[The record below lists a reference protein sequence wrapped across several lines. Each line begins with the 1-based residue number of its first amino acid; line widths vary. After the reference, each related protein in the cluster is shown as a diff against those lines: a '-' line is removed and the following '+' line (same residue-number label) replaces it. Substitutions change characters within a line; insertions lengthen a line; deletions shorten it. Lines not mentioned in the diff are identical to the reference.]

1 VRRRSA
7 RLIALLGAAAA
18 AALLTAPAASATFHL
33 MKIRE
38 ISPGTDGQDDSFVEV
53 QMYAQLQNFLSG
65 GAALLVCNTG
75 CTPTPVTFSPFTDVA
90 HGNSQDTVVFGDSG
104 VASASKDFN
113 VNLNLDQ
120 NKAGGAVC
128 YLSEPGFHDCV
139 AWGTFSAASKLT
151 GTYGSAADPGTPAA
165 ALTSGMALRRS
176 IQAGCP
182 TLLEASD
189 DTNNSAAD
197 FSAVAPNPRPNSV
210 APSETPCS
218 PAGGGPAGYPPA
230 SPVPKKKKCKKAKK
244 RAVAAKKKCKKRRR

>member
-1 VRRRSA
+1 
-7 RLIALLGAAAA
+7 
-18 AALLTAPAASATFHL
+18 

-53 QMYAQLQNFLSG
+53 QMYASFQNFLSG
-65 GAALLVCNTG
+65 GASLLVCNAG

-90 HGNSQDTVVFGDSG
+90 HGDSQDTVVFGDSG
-104 VASASKDFN
+104 VASGSKDFN

-139 AWGTFSAASKLT
+139 AWGTFSAASTLT
-151 GTYGSAADPGTPAA
+151 GAHGTAADPGPPAA

-176 IQAGCP
+176 IAAGCP

-197 FSAVAPNPRPNSV
+197 FSAATPNPRPNSV
-210 APSETPCS
+210 TPSEVPCA
-218 PAGGGPAGYPPA
+218 PTGGGGPTGNPSPSPA
-230 SPVPKKKKCKKAKK
+230 PKKKCKKAKK
-244 RAVAAKKKCKKRRR
+244 RAVSAKKCKKRR